1 MACFCFNDSGE
12 DLVGET
18 IFLNVLVE
26 NGSEG
31 IETIV
36 RESVSKSMGRG
47 LISARIAKRAGQLAS
62 VALSDSRIG
71 EKMSQRITDA
81 LPSRLEEVGITA
93 EISREFMKGPFFVIK
108 LVIMNVDM
116 GTLIAVRTG
125 EDDTICS
132 CFFSSLEKI
141 MVSVGA
147 KDDYDHSMNTFIA
160 GKLQIILPE
169 RLGSVLESKGMTSAI
184 AVKTKE
190 EQPDYFREITSNDAF
205 RNASALSS
213 AETKTTGVASRSN
226 PDTPMKEGF
235 LHKLSPTFGVGLQ
248 SRYFVLRNTAPKTVE
263 LMYFESKDDYIGCNG
278 NLANLANT
286 KKGSILC
293 GEIQNIVINSN
304 VKPNKTQIL
313 ITMDSTS
320 SKRVEYELYSGSE
333 SDATEWVAA
342 IRKAIKDHR

>member
-1 MACFCFNDSGE
+1 
-12 DLVGET
+12 
-18 IFLNVLVE
+18 
-26 NGSEG
+26 
-31 IETIV
+31 
-36 RESVSKSMGRG
+36 
-47 LISARIAKRAGQLAS
+47 
-62 VALSDSRIG
+62 
-71 EKMSQRITDA
+71 
-81 LPSRLEEVGITA
+81 
-93 EISREFMKGPFFVIK
+93 
-108 LVIMNVDM
+108 
-116 GTLIAVRTG
+116 
-125 EDDTICS
+125 
-132 CFFSSLEKI
+132 
-141 MVSVGA
+141 
-147 KDDYDHSMNTFIA
+147 
-160 GKLQIILPE
+160 
-169 RLGSVLESKGMTSAI
+169 
-184 AVKTKE
+184 
-190 EQPDYFREITSNDAF
+190 
-205 RNASALSS
+205 
-213 AETKTTGVASRSN
+213 
-226 PDTPMKEGF
+226 MKEGF